1 MHGVRFFESLVGASP
16 MLMGRI
22 ARKQIYRMYMP
33 GFYSSKSQETN
44 GNSGNYLKHTAVR
57 KENEDHCSF
66 SFGQSEMGW
75 L

>member
-44 GNSGNYLKHTAVR
+44 FWQLFKTYCCKKR
-57 KENEDHCSF
+57 E
-66 SFGQSEMGW
+66 
-75 L
+75 